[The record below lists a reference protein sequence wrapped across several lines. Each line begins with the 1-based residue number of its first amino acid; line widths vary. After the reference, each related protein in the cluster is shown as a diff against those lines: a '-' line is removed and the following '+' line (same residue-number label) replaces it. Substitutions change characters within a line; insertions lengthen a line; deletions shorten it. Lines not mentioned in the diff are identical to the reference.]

1 MRPTVTTPVVVAA
14 MILATAAPAIA
25 ANSPR
30 PRLSLPTAKTSVAAP
45 ITATVRLPGG
55 QRSVRI
61 QTRSQTSTW
70 QTVANGR
77 TYPSGTA
84 KIRFTTYQDGKYQVR
99 AVAGGVNSARQS
111 LKATYPTAAPPRES
125 LAPMRAGALRIA
137 NAATGSVTAGDYTVA
152 VTGSGVRIT
161 DSAGRTAWASRAG
174 TPFLIASRSTLRWF
188 QRSTAGAFWA
198 QVQRRTSLTDQR
210 VTAVRTSGDTVT
222 LVGTL
227 RGDGKS
233 ARYTMVLQPS
243 GAALQMR
250 VTFADN
256 SQVSPNSV
264 QVISERASSAGVH
277 GFGNQ
282 YQDFDLSGQL
292 LPILVQEQGVTR
304 GEEPAAK
311 LVDAATWGAGTLQT
325 TYGGW
330 PTYVT
335 DQNRSFSLV
344 DNRASGALAVADM
357 RKSRLIGLESFAP
370 TFTAT
375 IQAADS
381 PAGIVRARGAA
392 TTRPPLAGWV
402 QNGAV
407 LGLQG
412 GTAKVRQVV
421 ADMQAAGTKI
431 SAVWLQDWVGKRVT
445 TFGEQLWWTWQ
456 LNRATYPDWE
466 QMVAD
471 FNAQGIKVMTYVNPF
486 VINQSQVNGQPIEN
500 FYAQGEQKGF
510 LVKNQ
515 RGGTYVVQTI
525 GFPTAL
531 VDLTNPDARD
541 WFADII
547 AKQVLGVGASGFM
560 ADFGEYLPM
569 DSVLFKGKAAR
580 QHSRWPQLWAQTVRQ
595 ACTQAGVPDCLSFFR
610 SSYLGSPRN
619 VPLMWAGD
627 QMVNYA
633 REDGMRNAVLGMLA
647 GGVSGAPLWH
657 SDIGGYTS
665 VNAAVTNF
673 LRPPQLNARWA
684 EMQAFGVVMRT
695 HETNRPTLNQQVYD
709 TPETRAQFARA
720 SQIYAALHDYR
731 ASVIDEA
738 VRTGMPAMRH
748 GWLVYPGTDAATAD
762 EQFFLG
768 DHLLVAPVYAENA
781 TGVDVVFPPGQWR
794 HVLTGEVY
802 SGQATVPAPIGTPAG
817 FVLVG
822 DPVGDQ
828 ILTQLRAAGL

>member
-1 MRPTVTTPVVVAA
+1 MRRIAVAVPVVVSLIGSGVTPALAA
-14 MILATAAPAIA
+14 GDPD
-25 ANSPR
+25 
-30 PRLSLPTAKTSVAAP
+30 PRLSLPSKSTFVAAP
-45 ITATVRLPGG
+45 VTATVRTNGA
-55 QRSVRI
+55 RKVRI
-61 QTRSQTSTW
+61 QTSSDTTTW
-70 QTVANGR
+70 QTVASGR
-77 TYPSGTA
+77 TNSAGKA
-84 KIRFTTYQDGKYQVR
+84 RIRFTTYKDGKYRVR
-99 AVAGGVNSARQS
+99 AVSGGVNSPRRD
-111 LKATYPTAAPPRES
+111 LTATYPTAAPPTEQLSPLRPGS
-125 LAPMRAGALRIA
+125 LRIA
-137 NAATGSVTAGDYTVA
+137 ASATGDFRSGDFTVA
-152 VTGSGVRIT
+152 VTSNGVRVT
-161 DSAGRTAWASRAG
+161 DSAGRVAWASRPGA
-174 TPFLIASRSTLRWF
+174 PFVTASRSSLRWF

-198 QVQRRTSLTDQR
+198 QVQRRARLTDQT
-210 VTAVRTSGDTVT
+210 VSSVRTSGTTVIMRGQ
-222 LVGTL
+222 V
-227 RGDGKS
+227 RGDGKR
-233 ARYTMVLQPS
+233 AAYTMTWGPTQN
-243 GAALQMR
+243 ALQMR

-264 QVISERASSAGVH
+264 QVISDRAANAGVH

-282 YQDFDLSGQL
+282 YQQFDLSGQL

-304 GEEPAAK
+304 GEQPAARA
-311 LVDAATWGAGTLQT
+311 VDFATWGAGTMQT

-335 DQNRSFSLV
+335 DQNRSFSLA
-344 DNRASGALAVADM
+344 DIRHSGAFSVADM
-357 RKSRLIGLESFAP
+357 RRARQIRLESFAP
-370 TFTAT
+370 TFTAVV
-375 IQAADS
+375 QAADS
-381 PAGIVRARGAA
+381 PAGIVTARGAA
-392 TTRPPLAGWV
+392 ITRPPLAGWI

-421 ADMQAAGTKI
+421 SEMQAAGTKI

-445 TFGEQLWWTWQ
+445 GFGEQLWWTWQ
-456 LNRATYPDWE
+456 LNQATYPDWA
-466 QMVAD
+466 QMVSD

-486 VINQSQVNGQPIEN
+486 VINQSEVNGQPIRN
-500 FYAQGEQKGF
+500 FYREGEQKGF

-515 RGGTYVVQTI
+515 RGNTYVVQTV

-531 VDLTNPDARD
+531 VDLTNPAARD

-547 AKQVLGVGASGFM
+547 ATQVLGVGASGFM

-569 DSVLFKGKAAR
+569 DAVVFKGSAAR

-595 ACTQAGVPDCLSFFR
+595 ACNQAGVPDCVSFFR

-633 REDGMRNAVLGMLA
+633 VEDGMRNAVLGMLA

-665 VNAAVTNF
+665 VNAGVTNF
-673 LRPPQLNARWA
+673 LRPAQLNARWA

-695 HETNRPTLNQQVYD
+695 HETNRPSLNQQVYD
-709 TPETRAQFARA
+709 TAETRAQFARA

-731 ASVIDEA
+731 ARVIDEA

-748 GWLVYPGTDAATAD
+748 AWLVAPGTPAADAD

-781 TGVDVVFPPGQWR
+781 TSVDVTFPPGQWR

-802 SGQATVPAPIGTPAG
+802 GGQATVPAPIGTPAA
-817 FVLVG
+817 FVQVG

-828 ILTQLRAAGL
+828 ILASLRAAGL